1 MYNSRKIKGAIF
13 VDKLQAE
20 KTIKSAFTAL
30 SEKLQAQGKYNSK
43 EIIDDLHRLAK
54 ALQTDNSVALNLH
67 STEQNLELQY
77 KAIAQESLESY
88 AKTTQ
93 SVGDINKKFLET
105 EHCAI
110 QDKGL
115 NIEDMKRGYC
125 NIYDQVEVQ
134 IIEANKTI
142 ERLNAQILSLEK
154 SSNIDPLIGIY
165 NRRALDTH
173 LDSLCNMK
181 GFVPDT
187 RILIIDIDDFKRV
200 NDSYGHLA
208 GDRVLIFLGKLINS
222 VLRPGDKVFRFGGE
236 EFLILLNRSDEQACQ
251 SVAERIIKSVRSNKL
266 LYKEHQIKITLSIGS
281 ACLQKDDTFDSF
293 IGRADKALYKAKS
306 SGKDKLIIG

>member
-1 MYNSRKIKGAIF
+1 MICTGLPKPYRQITVS
-13 VDKLQAE
+13 
-20 KTIKSAFTAL
+20 
-30 SEKLQAQGKYNSK
+30 
-43 EIIDDLHRLAK
+43 
-54 ALQTDNSVALNLH
+54 LNLH

>member
-13 VDKLQAE
+13 VDKIQAE
-20 KTIKSAFTAL
+20 EIINSAFTAL
-30 SEKLQAQGKYNSK
+30 SEKLQAKSEYNSK
-43 EIIDDLHRLAK
+43 EVIDDLHRLAK

-67 STEQNLELQY
+67 SSEQNLELDY

-88 AKTTQ
+88 AKTAQT
-93 SVGDINKKFLET
+93 VEDINKKHQEINNCKDLE
-105 EHCAI
+105 
-110 QDKGL
+110 L
-115 NIEDMKRGYC
+115 EDMQRGYC
-125 NIYDQVEVQ
+125 NIYDQIEAE

-142 ERLNAQILSLEK
+142 ERLNAQVASLEK
-154 SSNIDPLIGIY
+154 SSNIDSLTGTY
-165 NRRALDTH
+165 NRRALDTY
-173 LDSLCNMK
+173 LGSLCHKK

-187 RILIIDIDDFKRV
+187 RILIIDIDDFKIV

-236 EFLILLNRSDEQACQ
+236 EFLVLLNRSKEHACD
-251 SVAERIIKSVRSNKL
+251 SVAERIMKSVRANKL

-281 ACLQKDDTFDSF
+281 ACLQKDDTYDSF
-293 IGRADKALYKAKS
+293 IGRADKALYEAKRN
-306 SGKDKLIIG
+306 GKDQLIIG